1 MITAS
6 PRQRVAGLFPH
17 RNAAGGRRVGAEQEL
32 IAGNLGDGSVVPI
45 DRLRRITANRPYTR
59 WLSFE
64 PGGQVELSLP
74 CAPNVQVL
82 EHRFL
87 ARLRELRRD
96 CAAAG
101 VVLTAESVDP
111 RGVAKVPLQLVR
123 PRYLAMQEHF
133 DRFGPAGR
141 QMMRLTASTQIGLD
155 WSPGAVGLEQ
165 WRLAQLSAPFLA
177 AVFARR
183 QGPSSRLAIWLGVD
197 PTRTAF
203 DDRLLGED
211 PVAAYADFAAGAA
224 LITPTSEH
232 LSTLFPPVR
241 PRGRY
246 LEIRYLDVQPD
257 DDVAVAASIL
267 SRLLHDD
274 ETRKA
279 ALRLVSGEAPQL
291 ADHWHAAAHGDPDVV
306 GLGRELVAT
315 ASPRDWEQAA

>member
-1 MITAS
+1 M
-6 PRQRVAGLFPH
+6 
-17 RNAAGGRRVGAEQEL
+17 
-32 IAGNLGDGSVVPI
+32 
-45 DRLRRITANRPYTR
+45 
-59 WLSFE
+59 
-64 PGGQVELSLP
+64 
-74 CAPNVQVL
+74 
-82 EHRFL
+82 
-87 ARLRELRRD
+87 
-96 CAAAG
+96 
-101 VVLTAESVDP
+101 VLTAESVDP
-111 RGVAKVPLQLVR
+111 RGVAKVPLQLVQ

-155 WSPGAVGLEQ
+155 WSPGVVGLEQ

-183 QGPSSRLAIWLGVD
+183 QGPSSRLAIWLDVD

-224 LITPTSEH
+224 PITPASEH

-257 DDVAVAASIL
+257 DDVAVAASVL

-274 ETRKA
+274 EKRRA
-279 ALRLVSGEAPQL
+279 ALRLVAGEAPRL
-291 ADHWHAAAHGDPDVV
+291 ADHWYAAAHGDPAVV

-315 ASPRDWEQAA
+315 AIPRDWEQAA